1 MQPFETIPIDS
12 MIAACNGGGGPLGHP
27 KVYLNLA
34 ADGRVECPYCS
45 RLFVY
50 RGPRHAA
57 DGHYA
62 ETPSATAPHE
72 QRGPDHP
79 PPSAR
84 AVADP
89 VLPSAAAATSAAS
102 SPAKP

>member
-50 RGPRHAA
+50 RGP
-57 DGHYA
+57 
-62 ETPSATAPHE
+62 HE

-79 PPSAR
+79 PPSAP
-84 AVADP
+84 AVPDP
-89 VLPSAAAATSAAS
+89 VLPPAAPITAAATSTAS
-102 SPAKP
+102 GPAKP